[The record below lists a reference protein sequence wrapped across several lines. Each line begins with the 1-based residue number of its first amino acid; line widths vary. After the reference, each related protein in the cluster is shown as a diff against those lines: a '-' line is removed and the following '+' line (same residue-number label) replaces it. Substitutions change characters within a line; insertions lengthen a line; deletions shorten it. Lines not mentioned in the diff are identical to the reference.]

1 VIERFSI
8 DPIILY
14 HLGEQRSVGTVNGM
28 LAYMHEV
35 ISSVHSYCL
44 FTGWDLVTAGAI
56 DEESFD
62 DPYPRKMIHP
72 GC

>member
-1 VIERFSI
+1 MSAAEYTSLSRASRADIYEYI
-8 DPIILY
+8 D
-14 HLGEQRSVGTVNGM
+14 
-28 LAYMHEV
+28 MHEV

-62 DPYPRKMIHP
+62 DPYPRKTIHHIRDVEASDN
-72 GC
+72 

>member
-1 VIERFSI
+1 ME
-8 DPIILY
+8 
-14 HLGEQRSVGTVNGM
+14 TVNGM
-28 LAYMHEV
+28 LTDMHEV

-62 DPYPRKMIHP
+62 DPYPRKTIHP